1 MFSDP
6 IDVSGAFQQATNSKM
21 DFEDPKGLA
30 TCSNGLKKTSTMSR
44 MMRKKMRAV
53 LK

>member
-1 MFSDP
+1 MLER
-6 IDVSGAFQQATNSKM
+6 VE
-21 DFEDPKGLA
+21 EDLRKNVLTSIYLIMTP
-30 TCSNGLKKTSTMSR
+30 TSTMSR